1 MACFGFT
8 LRAHWTKQKTLVVE
22 GVRVPSTTSIRPGK
36 SLLMIPARVVLA
48 MQDDS

>member
-1 MACFGFT
+1 MEARQRSRLALDQAEDARGG
-8 LRAHWTKQKTLVVE
+8 

-48 MQDDS
+48 MQDDG